1 MFCHNCCNSWIFL
14 QYIVEHFF
22 YFFLFFFW
30 LHILWISDMSFFEIW
45 CVSSRMLLWNIL
57 WSCLNW
63 INFCLNSFDSWGSKL
78 YSYSRTWLVRLFSR
92 WWILHQLQSQ
102 FPRWTSNRR
111 YFHKILKVEGF
122 FFPLFYCEFRKYWNG
137 GAIVLWILCGWNS
150 DSCVKA

>member
-14 QYIVEHFF
+14 QYIVEQF
-22 YFFLFFFW
+22 YFFFFLATYPLDIWYELFW
-30 LHILWISDMSFFEIW
+30 NLMCI
-45 CVSSRMLLWNIL
+45 RMLLWKIL

-63 INFCLNSFDSWGSKL
+63 INLCLNSFDSWGSKL
-78 YSYSRTWLVRLFSR
+78 YSHSRTWLVTLFSR
-92 WWILHQLQSQ
+92 WCILHQLQSQ

-150 DSCVKA
+150 DSCVKV